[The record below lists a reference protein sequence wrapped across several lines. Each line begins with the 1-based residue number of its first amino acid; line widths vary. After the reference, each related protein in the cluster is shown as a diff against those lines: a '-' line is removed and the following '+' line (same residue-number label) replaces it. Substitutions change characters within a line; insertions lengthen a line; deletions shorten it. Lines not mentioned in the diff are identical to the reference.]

1 MPEGF
6 NVFVMRRHADQ
17 KERDFE
23 LWSPITGDCY
33 FYAFKQTTDG
43 FCALPFQTRHHF
55 DVRMNDAIC
64 PMKHVYTVVGTDNVY
79 QNQQEYDFPVLMDW
93 NLDNKKCWKK
103 LFINDENR
111 AKYEIK
117 GRKSIQPESLIYTPG
132 LNDEQVA
139 IRREKL
145 QKYLVEQFQE
155 ARIKDARKTTKWLV
169 QTDENTRKILES
181 CDLHSMNARK
191 FARHSTL

>member
-1 MPEGF
+1 M
-6 NVFVMRRHADQ
+6 
-17 KERDFE
+17 
-23 LWSPITGDCY
+23 
-33 FYAFKQTTDG
+33 
-43 FCALPFQTRHHF
+43 
-55 DVRMNDAIC
+55 
-64 PMKHVYTVVGTDNVY
+64 
-79 QNQQEYDFPVLMDW
+79 
-93 NLDNKKCWKK
+93 
-103 LFINDENR
+103 
-111 AKYEIK
+111 
-117 GRKSIQPESLIYTPG
+117 IYTPG

>member
-33 FYAFKQTTDG
+33 FYAYKQTTDG

-93 NLDNKKCWKK
+93 NLITKS
-103 LFINDENR
+103 
-111 AKYEIK
+111 A
-117 GRKSIQPESLIYTPG
+117 GRNFSSTMKTEPSTKSKAVNPSSQNL
-132 LNDEQVA
+132 
-139 IRREKL
+139 
-145 QKYLVEQFQE
+145 
-155 ARIKDARKTTKWLV
+155 
-169 QTDENTRKILES
+169 
-181 CDLHSMNARK
+181 
-191 FARHSTL
+191 